1 MYALDQ
7 RTTSLTF
14 DSEQRW
20 VAWRLLEEFVASCR
34 YHNSSKKRPGQM
46 PHCEQS
52 PSYSL
57 HEDEALV
64 RYLGVLWS
72 GGGGEPGPFISLTHT
87 MLIKY
92 ACDSK
97 QSRHPNILD
106 TQAWNLTFQRERSNS
121 RTFIALS
128 FGNNLELSP
137 LTLAER
143 RYPRA
148 LSGQRWLWKVQS
160 IRSESRG

>member
-1 MYALDQ
+1 MLWNVVTLYIHDISGVVASMCALDQ
-7 RTTSLTF
+7 RTTSFTF

-20 VAWRLLEEFVASCR
+20 AAWSLLEEFVASCR

-72 GGGGEPGPFISLTHT
+72 GGGGEPEPFISLTHT

-92 ACDSK
+92 ACDTK
-97 QSRHPNILD
+97 QGRHPNVLD
-106 TQAWNLTFQRERSNS
+106 TQAWNLTFQRERS
-121 RTFIALS
+121 
-128 FGNNLELSP
+128 
-137 LTLAER
+137 TLAL
-143 RYPRA
+143 
-148 LSGQRWLWKVQS
+148 LSLSHLVITLS
-160 IRSESRG
+160 